1 MQEALEKLC
10 APLRESWTLAV
21 GIAPEERVL
30 HLVGLERAAA
40 SWRRADTL
48 KLPLPQ
54 AAEEAS
60 FWQEAAGAVK
70 LALAKRGWEK
80 ARIAV
85 SLPEEQVFFYRKEF
99 PPLSDKELKEA
110 ARWDLLASLPAAEA
124 EEAYCTDFQRLAGRE
139 VLLAAL
145 PREKAQEMQR
155 AFDEAGLCLSSLAF
169 LSPTAVLPTAAAA
182 DEWQEEAVT
191 DAVQEDAAAF
201 AADGMSFARG
211 IAPEDGESRA
221 LWAAQGL
228 LASSAKHIEL
238 LPQAMRPATWA
249 RGRLLAVFA
258 AVFFLCMVSVYSWNA
273 WQLHV
278 LQEEEQS
285 IAHEMVLL
293 SAERQRMELASQ
305 EAGRVAAK
313 ERQLASL
320 SKGALP
326 CRSLLVHFGTRTVEG
341 AWIRELRVVDG
352 HAVELEGAATSYD
365 ALANFVRSL
374 EEDKAFFT
382 ASPLLKKSERRQEG
396 AGRALIYFWLEL
408 KI

>member
-1 MQEALEKLC
+1 MQEVLEKLC

-30 HLVGLERAAA
+30 HLVCLEKAAA
-40 SWRRADTL
+40 SWRLADTL
-48 KLPLPQ
+48 QLPLPQ
-54 AAEEAS
+54 AAEEAA

-99 PPLSDKELKEA
+99 PLLSDKELKEA
-110 ARWDLLASLPAAEA
+110 ARWDLLASLPAAES
-124 EEAYCTDFQRLAGRE
+124 EDAYSMDFQRLDGRE

-145 PREKAQEMQR
+145 PLGKAQEIHS
-155 AFDEAGLCLSSLAF
+155 AFDEAGLCLASLAF
-169 LSPTAVLPTAAAA
+169 LPTAVLPTEAAA
-182 DEWQEEAVT
+182 DEWQEEA
-191 DAVQEDAAAF
+191 
-201 AADGMSFARG
+201 ADGVPLVKK
-211 IAPEDGESRA
+211 IVPEDRESRA

-228 LASSAKHIEL
+228 LASPAKHIEL

-305 EAGRVAAK
+305 EAGRAAAK

-382 ASPLLKKSERRQEG
+382 ASPLLKKSERRQEDPG
-396 AGRALIYFWLEL
+396 KALIYFWLDL

>member
-30 HLVGLERAAA
+30 HLVGLEKAAA
-40 SWRRADTL
+40 SWRLADTL
-48 KLPLPQ
+48 QLPLPQ

-70 LALAKRGWEK
+70 LALAKRSWEK

-99 PPLSDKELKEA
+99 PPLSDRELKEA

-124 EEAYCTDFQRLAGRE
+124 EDAYSMDFQRLDGRE

-145 PREKAQEMQR
+145 PRGKAQEIHS
-155 AFDEAGLCLSSLAF
+155 AFDEAGLCLASLAF
-169 LSPTAVLPTAAAA
+169 LPTAVLPTEVAA

-191 DAVQEDAAAF
+191 DAGQEDAAAF

-211 IAPEDGESRA
+211 IAPEDRESRA

-238 LPQAMRPATWA
+238 LPQALRPATWA

-258 AVFFLCMVSVYSWNA
+258 AVFFLCMATIYSWNA

-278 LQEEEQS
+278 LQEEEQA

-305 EAGRVAAK
+305 EAGHAAAK

-365 ALANFVRSL
+365 ALANFVRAL

>member
-1 MQEALEKLC
+1 MQEALEKIC

-21 GIAPEERVL
+21 GIAPEEHVL
-30 HLVGLERAAA
+30 QLVCLEKAAA
-40 SWRRADTL
+40 SWRLAETL
-48 KLPLPQ
+48 QLPLPQ
-54 AAEEAS
+54 AAEEAA

-124 EEAYCTDFQRLAGRE
+124 EEAYCVDFQRLDGRD

-145 PREKAQEMQR
+145 PRGKAQEIR
-155 AFDEAGLCLSSLAF
+155 SAFDEAGLCLASLAF
-169 LSPTAVLPTAAAA
+169 LPTAVLPTEAAI
-182 DEWQEEAVT
+182 DEWQEEA
-191 DAVQEDAAAF
+191 
-201 AADGMSFARG
+201 ADGVPLVKE
-211 IAPEDGESRA
+211 IVPEDRESHA
-221 LWAAQGL
+221 LLAAQGL
-228 LASSAKHIEL
+228 LASSAKQIEL

-249 RGRLLAVFA
+249 RGRLLAAFA
-258 AVFFLCMVSVYSWNA
+258 AVFFLCMASVYSWNA

-305 EAGRVAAK
+305 EAGRAAAK

-396 AGRALIYFWLEL
+396 AGKALIYFWLEL

>member
-30 HLVGLERAAA
+30 HLVCLERAAA
-40 SWRRADTL
+40 SWRLAETL
-48 KLPLPQ
+48 QLPLPQ

-110 ARWDLLASLPAAEA
+110 VRWDLLASLPAAEA
-124 EEAYCTDFQRLAGRE
+124 EDAYSMDFQRLDGRE
-139 VLLAAL
+139 VLLVAL
-145 PREKAQEMQR
+145 PRGKAQEIHR
-155 AFDEAGLCLSSLAF
+155 AFDEAGLCFASLAF
-169 LSPTAVLPTAAAA
+169 LPTAVLPTEAAT
-182 DEWQEEAVT
+182 DEWQEEAADGVPL
-191 DAVQEDAAAF
+191 VQE
-201 AADGMSFARG
+201 
-211 IAPEDGESRA
+211 IVPEDRESHA
-221 LWAAQGL
+221 LLAAQGL
-228 LASSAKHIEL
+228 LASPAKHIEL

-305 EAGRVAAK
+305 EAGRAAAK

-374 EEDKAFFT
+374 EEDKAFFA
-382 ASPLLKKSERRQEG
+382 ASPLLKKSERRQEDPG
-396 AGRALIYFWLEL
+396 KALIYFWLDL

>member
-30 HLVGLERAAA
+30 HLVCLERAAA
-40 SWRRADTL
+40 SWRLAETL
-48 KLPLPQ
+48 QLPLPQ

-110 ARWDLLASLPAAEA
+110 VRWDLLASLPAAEA
-124 EEAYCTDFQRLAGRE
+124 EDAYSMDFQRLDGRE

-145 PREKAQEMQR
+145 PRGKAQEIHR
-155 AFDEAGLCLSSLAF
+155 AFDEAGLCFASLTF
-169 LSPTAVLPTAAAA
+169 LPTAVLPTEAAA

-211 IAPEDGESRA
+211 IAPEDRESRA

-228 LASSAKHIEL
+228 LASSAKQIEL
-238 LPQAMRPATWA
+238 LPQTMRPSTWA

-258 AVFFLCMVSVYSWNA
+258 AVCFLCMTAVYAWNA

-278 LQEEEQS
+278 LQEEEQA
-285 IAHEMVLL
+285 IAQEMLLL

-305 EAGRVAAK
+305 EAGRAAAK

-341 AWIRELRVVDG
+341 AWIRGLRVVDG

-365 ALANFVRSL
+365 ALANFVRAL

>member
-21 GIAPEERVL
+21 GIAPEEHGL
-30 HLVGLERAAA
+30 QLVCLEKAAA
-40 SWRRADTL
+40 SWRLAETL
-48 KLPLPQ
+48 QFPLPQ
-54 AAEEAS
+54 EAAEAS

-124 EEAYCTDFQRLAGRE
+124 EEAYCMDFQRLAGRE

-155 AFDEAGLCLSSLAF
+155 AFDEAGLCLSSLTF
-169 LSPTAVLPTAAAA
+169 LPPTAVLPTAAAA
-182 DEWQEEAVT
+182 DEWQEEPAVG
-191 DAVQEDAAAF
+191 AAQGNAAAL
-201 AADGMSFARG
+201 AASGRSLAKE
-211 IAPEDGESRA
+211 ITPEDGESRA

-228 LASSAKHIEL
+228 FAASAKHIEL
-238 LPQAMRPATWA
+238 LPQAMRPSTWA

-258 AVFFLCMVSVYSWNA
+258 AVFFLCMTSVYAWNA

-278 LQEEEQS
+278 LQEEEQA
-285 IAHEMVLL
+285 IAHEMLLL

-305 EAGRVAAK
+305 EAGRAAAK

-341 AWIRELRVVDG
+341 AWIRGLRVVDG

-365 ALANFVRSL
+365 ALANFVRAL

-382 ASPLLKKSERRQEG
+382 VSPLLKKSERRQEG
-396 AGRALIYFWLEL
+396 AGRALIYFWLDL